1 MTDLSLW
8 FDESPALQLLNTAQA
23 HSLAHYTQVVKA
35 DQQLLTA
42 WPYDMSIT
50 IGASAIVSTHFY
62 SPSSHDDSLIQS
74 LFLSR
79 KPFDTLSI
87 KEDKKIVFEQC
98 YSVTIKIQNYL
109 CPKTQSALYTRITW
123 IQKERPLLQC
133 TCWGLTQK

>member
-42 WPYDMSIT
+42 WPYDMSIM

-62 SPSSHDDSLIQS
+62 SPSYMDPEGTATPPVYVLGPHPEMSATKEMTQIMIKLIS
-74 LFLSR
+74 DLIAR
-79 KPFDTLSI
+79 TTGHT
-87 KEDKKIVFEQC
+87 
-98 YSVTIKIQNYL
+98 TI
-109 CPKTQSALYTRITW
+109 AD
-123 IQKERPLLQC
+123 
-133 TCWGLTQK
+133 